1 MKRVRAAR
9 RYGCKCS
16 NKGQMCKQDC
26 CWIADSGKQFPHAGD
41 MVVRYCTAGRSCL
54 LCSWSAELDMGR
66 FRHGTTHCTPF
77 ALNNSKTC
85 PKARSY
91 FQNFR
96 LLGVLN

>member
-41 MVVRYCTAGRSCL
+41 TVVRYCTAVVLMVCRARYGQISPRNNAL
-54 LCSWSAELDMGR
+54 HALCFEQLD
-66 FRHGTTHCTPF
+66 
-77 ALNNSKTC
+77 ALSKTC
-85 PKARSY
+85 LKARSY